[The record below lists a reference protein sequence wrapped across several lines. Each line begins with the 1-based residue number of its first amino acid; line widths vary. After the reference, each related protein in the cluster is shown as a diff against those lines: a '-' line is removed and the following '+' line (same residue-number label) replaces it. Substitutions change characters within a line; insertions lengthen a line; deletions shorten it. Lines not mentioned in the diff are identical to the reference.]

1 MLENADLGNDMP
13 SPVSF
18 APLKVILPEELQRF
32 YAERGYLA
40 AMPHEERTCARL
52 NVRSQ
57 GFIRFFPTLPSLAC
71 KIIDADTR
79 QGTVLVKDI
88 SKTGIAIL
96 YHRQILPCERF
107 EIFLHGRVIEATA
120 VRCRRIGP
128 QCYETGSVVDSIESL
143 EEDRSENED

>member
-1 MLENADLGNDMP
+1 MLENANLVEDLT
-13 SPVSF
+13 SSASF

-40 AMPHEERTCARL
+40 AMPHEDRTHSRL

-57 GFIRFFPTLPSLAC
+57 GFIRFLSTNPILNCDLIAT
-71 KIIDADTR
+71 DTR
-79 QGTVLVKDI
+79 QGTILVKDI

-96 YHRQILPCERF
+96 YHRQIFPCEHF
-107 EIFLHGRVIEATA
+107 EIFLHSRVIDASA

-128 QCYETGSVVDSIESL
+128 NCYETGAIISSIAST
-143 EEDRSENED
+143 ED